1 MKKIIVG
8 GLAALAI
15 GLAAAPV
22 AGANP
27 LDANDRA
34 FIAATDRV
42 IMGSSG
48 KDPVWRWLGY
58 PGVPAQLRIDTAHGV
73 CGLLDAGA
81 LSANDYIVATL
92 DDRREHAG
100 YLAAWFQQ
108 ISIEHYCM
116 RHSDKIGII

>member
-1 MKKIIVG
+1 MKRLVIG
-8 GLAALAI
+8 GLAALAL
-15 GLAAAPV
+15 GLVAAPV
-22 AGANP
+22 AGA
-27 LDANDRA
+27 DSNDRA

-42 IMGSSG
+42 IMMSSG
-48 KDPVWRWLGY
+48 SDPEGHWVGY
-58 PGVPAQLRIDTAHGV
+58 PRVPAQLRIDTAHGV

-92 DDRREHAG
+92 DDRGEHAG

-108 ISIEHYCM
+108 ISIEHYCP